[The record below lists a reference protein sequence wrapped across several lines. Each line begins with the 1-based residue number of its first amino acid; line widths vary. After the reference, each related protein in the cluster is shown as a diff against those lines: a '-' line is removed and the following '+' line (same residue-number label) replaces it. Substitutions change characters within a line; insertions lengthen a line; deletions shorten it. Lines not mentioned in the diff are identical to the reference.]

1 MTPVY
6 KLSASS
12 VTGRTNYG
20 SMLAGN
26 PAYAIPTDFESIATV
41 TVGGG
46 GAATVTFSSIPSTYA
61 HLQVRIMARNAAT
74 GGTTQNLN
82 MTINNDSG
90 ANYTLHQLEGS
101 GSSVNAYGEGLGRT
115 NCVQVVH
122 IPTSTAASSIFGV
135 GIIDILDYTNTNK
148 ICTVRSLRGQ
158 EQNGS
163 GSIGLHSYLYNS
175 TTAISRLDFVGGG
188 GDIVQYSSFA
198 LYGIKEA

>member
-1 MTPVY
+1 M
-6 KLSASS
+6 
-12 VTGRTNYG
+12 
-20 SMLAGN
+20 
-26 PAYAIPTDFESIATV
+26 AITYSPIATT
-41 TVGGG
+41 TVIG
-46 GAATVTFSSIPSTYA
+46 TSTNSVSFSSIPSTYTD
-61 HLQVRIMARNAAT
+61 LQVRIMARNAAT

-90 ANYTLHQLEGS
+90 ANYTFHQLEGS
-101 GSSVNAYGEGLGRT
+101 GSSVNAYGEGFGRT

-135 GIIDILDYTNTNK
+135 GIIDIIDYTNTNK
-148 ICTVRSLRGQ
+148 LRTVRSLRGQ

-188 GDIVQYSSFA
+188 GDIVEYSSFA
-198 LYGIKEA
+198 LYGIKGA